1 MWDIVKLTGALTEA
15 IGRCLIRRESGT
27 VKISEPLSSK
37 NCRNLTS
44 CAEGSPA
51 SLSQMLETRRITST
65 ITKPLAVLGE
75 NGKGYT
81 KEANFISW
89 NGNAAKLDIREW
101 HPNHERCGKGITLT
115 EDEGR
120 NLYAALKAI
129 YEKE

>member
-1 MWDIVKLTGALTEA
+1 MHP
-15 IGRCLIRRESGT
+15 R
-27 VKISEPLSSK
+27 LSLK
-37 NCRNLTS
+37 N
-44 CAEGSPA
+44 
-51 SLSQMLETRRITST
+51 
-65 ITKPLAVLGE
+65 ITKRYPGIVANDGINMDIAPGEVLAVLGE

>member
-1 MWDIVKLTGALTEA
+1 MSKRSRSFSASRKRRSARNGRTEQPPEKNNPNIVGAEM
-15 IGRCLIRRESGT
+15 IG
-27 VKISEPLSSK
+27 
-37 NCRNLTS
+37 
-44 CAEGSPA
+44 
-51 SLSQMLETRRITST
+51 
-65 ITKPLAVLGE
+65 
-75 NGKGYT
+75 
-81 KEANFISW
+81 

>member
-1 MWDIVKLTGALTEA
+1 MTVRRGFGHFCVSGADRQL
-15 IGRCLIRRESGT
+15 IG
-27 VKISEPLSSK
+27 
-37 NCRNLTS
+37 
-44 CAEGSPA
+44 
-51 SLSQMLETRRITST
+51 
-65 ITKPLAVLGE
+65 
-75 NGKGYT
+75 
-81 KEANFISW
+81 

>member
-1 MWDIVKLTGALTEA
+1 M
-15 IGRCLIRRESGT
+15 IG
-27 VKISEPLSSK
+27 KDNPFHYYPDF
-37 NCRNLTS
+37 LTS
-44 CAEGSPA
+44 ST
-51 SLSQMLETRRITST
+51 LELRRYENERHTST
-65 ITKPLAVLGE
+65 ITKPLAILGE

-101 HPNHERCGKGITLT
+101 HPNHERCGKGITLN

-120 NLYAALKAI
+120 NIYAALKAI

>member
-1 MWDIVKLTGALTEA
+1 MKD
-15 IGRCLIRRESGT
+15 
-27 VKISEPLSSK
+27 
-37 NCRNLTS
+37 
-44 CAEGSPA
+44 
-51 SLSQMLETRRITST
+51 ITST

-101 HPNHERCGKGITLT
+101 HPNQGITLT

>member
-1 MWDIVKLTGALTEA
+1 MRAKYRKFRRSWSKPKRPL
-15 IGRCLIRRESGT
+15 LISDG
-27 VKISEPLSSK
+27 LSSSS
-37 NCRNLTS
+37 RS
-44 CAEGSPA
+44 
-51 SLSQMLETRRITST
+51 ITST

>member
-1 MWDIVKLTGALTEA
+1 M
-15 IGRCLIRRESGT
+15 IG
-27 VKISEPLSSK
+27 KDNPFHYYPDF
-37 NCRNLTS
+37 LTS
-44 CAEGSPA
+44 ST
-51 SLSQMLETRRITST
+51 LELRGYENERHH
-65 ITKPLAVLGE
+65 KHHYQAPRVLGE

-101 HPNHERCGKGITLT
+101 HPNHECCGKGITLT